1 MNTMLMR
8 TSVLT
13 FAAFVLASSAW
24 AQGHGYTPADIENGG
39 QLYQANC
46 TACHGP
52 DGDGVPG
59 INLGSGKFR
68 HGTTDDEIVKIIL
81 GGLPGTAMPPSSFS
95 EGQAGTI
102 VAYLRSLADS
112 PGGPTLKGDT
122 RRGRSLFEGKG
133 QCLSCHSVGGIGGRA
148 APSLTEVGSSRRA
161 IELQRAIVEP
171 SADIRSDSRP
181 VRVVTK
187 QGATVAG
194 RLLNQDTYTLQ
205 LQQADGRL
213 TLFDKSNLREIT
225 ILKESPMPSYKD
237 KLDAQELA
245 DMIAYLRS
253 LRGRP

>member
-1 MNTMLMR
+1 MLMR

-13 FAAFVLASSAW
+13 FIALALASYAG

-112 PGGPTLKGDT
+112 PAGPTLKGDT

-161 IELQRAIVEP
+161 IELQRAIVDP
-171 SADIRSDSRP
+171 SADIRSDSRS
-181 VRVVTK
+181 VRVVTQ
-187 QGATVAG
+187 QGAKVNG

-213 TLFDKSNLREIT
+213 TLFDKSNLREIA

-245 DMIAYLRS
+245 DVVAYLRT

>member
-1 MNTMLMR
+1 MLMR

-13 FAAFVLASSAW
+13 FIALTLASSAG

-46 TACHGP
+46 TGCHGP

-81 GGLPGTAMPPSSFS
+81 GGLPGTAMPPNSFS

-112 PGGPTLKGDT
+112 PAPGTLLKGDT
-122 RRGRSLFEGKG
+122 RRGRSLFEAKG
-133 QCLSCHSVGGIGGRA
+133 QCLTCHSVAGIGGRA

-161 IELQRAIVEP
+161 IELQRALVDP
-171 SADIRSDSRP
+171 SAEIRSDSRQ
-181 VRVVTK
+181 VRVVTT
-187 QGATVAG
+187 QGATITG

-213 TLFDKSNLREIT
+213 TLFDKTNLRDVT

-245 DMIAYLRS
+245 DVIAYLRS